1 MIQPTAPVAAN
12 PDTDTFASPS
22 TSTDTEPN
30 VPKALGRTAIACAL
44 TPTPDMSPV
53 ADCPVTVK
61 LDAPVILKDPTALVE
76 LTPSIPN
83 NNSLEPKSEK
93 GA

>member
-1 MIQPTAPVAAN
+1 
-12 PDTDTFASPS
+12 
-22 TSTDTEPN
+22 
-30 VPKALGRTAIACAL
+30 
-44 TPTPDMSPV
+44 MSPV

-83 NNSLEPKSEK
+83 NCPLEPKSEK
-93 GA
+93 DA